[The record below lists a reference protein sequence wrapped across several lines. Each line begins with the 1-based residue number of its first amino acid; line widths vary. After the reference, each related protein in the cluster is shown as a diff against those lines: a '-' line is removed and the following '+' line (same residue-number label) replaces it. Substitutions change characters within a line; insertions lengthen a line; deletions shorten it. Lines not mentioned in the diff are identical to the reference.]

1 MTARGNT
8 ILLVEDN
15 ADDVELTVHAFRKSQ
30 VDSHI
35 VVAHDGEEALDY
47 LFGHGAPV
55 DDEHPLPA
63 VMLLDL
69 KLPGISGL
77 DVLRRVRGNEQTR
90 RLPVVILT
98 TSDDEN
104 DIVDGYNLGV
114 NSYIQKPVDFRDFSG
129 VVDQLGLYWLT
140 VNTPSPI

>member
-1 MTARGNT
+1 MIARGQT

-15 ADDVELTVHAFRKSQ
+15 DDDVELTVHAFRKSK

-47 LFGHGAPV
+47 LFGQHCSDA
-55 DDEHPLPA
+55 DEHELPA

-77 DVLRRVRGNEQTR
+77 DVLRRVRSTDQTR
-90 RLPVVILT
+90 RMPVVILT

-104 DIVDGYNLGV
+104 DIIDGYNLGV

-140 VNTPSPI
+140 VNTPSPT

>member
-1 MTARGNT
+1 MSVRGHT

-15 ADDVELTVHAFRKSQ
+15 DDDVELTVHAFRKSQ

-47 LFGHGAPV
+47 LFGRPPS
-55 DDEHPLPA
+55 DDENRLPA

-69 KLPGISGL
+69 KLPGISGM
-77 DVLRRVRGNEQTR
+77 DVLRRVRSSDQTR
-90 RLPVVILT
+90 RMPVVILT

-114 NSYIQKPVDFRDFSG
+114 NSYIQKPVDFRNFSD
-129 VVDQLGLYWLT
+129 VVDRLGLYWLT
-140 VNTPSPI
+140 VNTPSPV

>member
-1 MTARGNT
+1 MTARGQT

-15 ADDVELTVHAFRKSQ
+15 EDDVELTVHAFRKSQ
-30 VDSHI
+30 VDSRI

-47 LFGHGAPV
+47 LFRRRGGG
-55 DDEHPLPA
+55 DSDGELPA

-77 DVLRRVRGNEQTR
+77 DVLRRVRDAEETR

-104 DIVDGYNLGV
+104 DILTGYNLGV
-114 NSYIQKPVDFRDFSG
+114 NSYIQKPVDFRDFTG

-140 VNTPSPI
+140 VNTPSPA

>member
-15 ADDVELTVHAFRKSQ
+15 EDDVELTVHAFRKSR
-30 VDSHI
+30 VDSRI

-47 LFGHGAPV
+47 LFGHGKPV
-55 DDEHPLPA
+55 KEGRLLPA

-77 DVLRRVRGNEQTR
+77 DVLRKVRGNDQTR
-90 RLPVVILT
+90 RMPVVILT
-98 TSDDEN
+98 TSDDES

-114 NSYIQKPVDFRDFSG
+114 NSYIQKPVDFRDFTG
-129 VVDQLGLYWLT
+129 LVDQLGLYWLT
-140 VNTPSPI
+140 VNTPSPT

>member
-1 MTARGNT
+1 MRGHT

-15 ADDVELTVHAFRKSQ
+15 DDDVELTVHAFRKSQ

-35 VVAHDGEEALDY
+35 VVAHDGEEALNY
-47 LFGHGAPV
+47 LFGRPLSDAE
-55 DDEHPLPA
+55 DRELPA

-77 DVLRRVRGNEQTR
+77 DVLRRVRGTDQTR
-90 RLPVVILT
+90 RMPVVILT

-104 DIVDGYNLGV
+104 DIIDGYNLGV

-140 VNTPSPI
+140 VNTPSRS

>member
-1 MTARGNT
+1 MSAHGHT

-15 ADDVELTVHAFRKSQ
+15 DDDVELTVHAFRKSS

-35 VVAHDGEEALDY
+35 IVAHDGEEALDY
-47 LFGHGAPV
+47 LFGQPASDGEQV
-55 DDEHPLPA
+55 LPA

-77 DVLRRVRGNEQTR
+77 DVLRRVRSTDQTR
-90 RLPVVILT
+90 RMPVVILT

-104 DIVDGYNLGV
+104 DIIDGYNLGV

-140 VNTPSPI
+140 VNTPSPT

>member
-15 ADDVELTVHAFRKSQ
+15 EDDVELTVRAFHKSQ
-30 VDSHI
+30 VDSKI
-35 VVAHDGEEALDY
+35 VVAHDGEEALNY
-47 LFGHGAPV
+47 LFGHGRPAGN
-55 DDEHPLPA
+55 DHPLPA

-77 DVLRRVRGNEQTR
+77 DVLRKVRGNDQTR
-90 RLPVVILT
+90 RMPVVILT

-104 DIVDGYNLGV
+104 DIIDGYNLGV
-114 NSYIQKPVDFRDFSG
+114 NSYIQKPVGFRDFSC
-129 VVDQLGLYWLT
+129 VVDHLGLYWLT
-140 VNTPSPI
+140 VNTPSPT

>member
-1 MTARGNT
+1 MIARGHT

-15 ADDVELTVHAFRKSQ
+15 DDDVELTVHAFRKSQ

-35 VVAHDGEEALDY
+35 VVAHDGEEALNY
-47 LFGHGAPV
+47 LFGPPPS
-55 DDEHPLPA
+55 DSEDRELPA

-77 DVLRRVRGNEQTR
+77 DVLRRVRGTDQTR
-90 RLPVVILT
+90 RMPVVILT

-104 DIVDGYNLGV
+104 DIIDGYNLGV

-140 VNTPSPI
+140 VNTPSPT

>member
-1 MTARGNT
+1 MSARAHT

-15 ADDVELTVHAFRKSQ
+15 DDDIELTVHAFEKSQ
-30 VDSHI
+30 VDSRI
-35 VVAHDGEEALDY
+35 IVAHDGEEALNY
-47 LFGHGAPV
+47 LFGQADQHEGGH
-55 DDEHPLPA
+55 DLPA

-77 DVLRRVRGNEQTR
+77 DVLRRVRGDDHTR

-129 VVDQLGLYWLT
+129 VVDKLGLYWLT
-140 VNTPSPI
+140 VNTPSPT

>member
-1 MTARGNT
+1 MSARGQT

-15 ADDVELTVHAFRKSQ
+15 DDDVELTVHAFRKSQ
-30 VDSHI
+30 LGSEI
-35 VVAHDGEEALDY
+35 VVVHDGEEALDY
-47 LFGHGAPV
+47 LFRRKVEGG
-55 DDEHPLPA
+55 DEHELPA

-77 DVLRRVRGNEQTR
+77 DVLRRVRGADETR
-90 RLPVVILT
+90 RMPVVILT

-104 DIVDGYNLGV
+104 DIINGYNLGV
-114 NSYIQKPVDFRDFSG
+114 NSYIQKPVDFQAFTG

-140 VNTPSPI
+140 VNTPSPT